1 MNLFLASLSNY
12 LRKSLVFSLPSYSR
26 PVPSFFAC
34 VCVNNV
40 TCPIVAPQPLS
51 PAEMQAVM
59 MASEKEMFHRHQHDM
74 HTEMSPHQQHQA
86 MLSGRGG

>member
-1 MNLFLASLSNY
+1 MITRPFLPTLVPFPLSL
-12 LRKSLVFSLPSYSR
+12 R
-26 PVPSFFAC
+26 

-59 MASEKEMFHRHQHDM
+59 MASEKEMFHRHQQDVHI
-74 HTEMSPHQQHQA
+74 EMSPHQQHQA